1 LCLLINAIT
10 MIDKSTS
17 YILCLNGGSSS
28 LKFSLYNAGSIKAEL
43 QGSVDRIGA
52 DDGKME
58 IKSQDH
64 FIFKGRE
71 THYINIVDAAKA
83 VIGWLK
89 GNRDHFSIIAIGH
102 RLVQGGPEHLEP
114 KLITNDLLKSLHK
127 YIYLAPNH
135 LPGEIGIIKA
145 FRSAFRKVPQVAC
158 FDTSFHRHMPPQAK
172 YYPLPIEYR
181 EKGLIRYGFHGLSYG
196 YIMEKLA
203 ERNRSLSKKKII
215 IAHLGNGASMAAV
228 KNLVSID
235 TTMGISPDGGLVM
248 GTRSGDLD
256 PGVPLFLLN
265 QAKLSTDEL
274 NDLMSKQSG
283 LKAIAGISDVQQ
295 LLKNEGRD
303 PKAKEAL
310 TLFCYQAKKFI
321 GALAAAMSGLD
332 MLVFTGGIG
341 ENSAVIRER
350 ICDGLD
356 FMGITIDKLFN
367 NHGHETISSATGH
380 VKVSVIKTDEEW
392 MIARLVC
399 NVLNFTTKQ

>member
-1 LCLLINAIT
+1 
-10 MIDKSTS
+10 
-17 YILCLNGGSSS
+17 
-28 LKFSLYNAGSIKAEL
+28 
-43 QGSVDRIGA
+43 
-52 DDGKME
+52 
-58 IKSQDH
+58 
-64 FIFKGRE
+64 
-71 THYINIVDAAKA
+71 
-83 VIGWLK
+83 
-89 GNRDHFSIIAIGH
+89 
-102 RLVQGGPEHLEP
+102 
-114 KLITNDLLKSLHK
+114 
-127 YIYLAPNH
+127 
-135 LPGEIGIIKA
+135 
-145 FRSAFRKVPQVAC
+145 
-158 FDTSFHRHMPPQAK
+158 
-172 YYPLPIEYR
+172 
-181 EKGLIRYGFHGLSYG
+181 
-196 YIMEKLA
+196 
-203 ERNRSLSKKKII
+203 
-215 IAHLGNGASMAAV
+215 
-228 KNLVSID
+228 
-235 TTMGISPDGGLVM
+235 MGISPDGGLVM